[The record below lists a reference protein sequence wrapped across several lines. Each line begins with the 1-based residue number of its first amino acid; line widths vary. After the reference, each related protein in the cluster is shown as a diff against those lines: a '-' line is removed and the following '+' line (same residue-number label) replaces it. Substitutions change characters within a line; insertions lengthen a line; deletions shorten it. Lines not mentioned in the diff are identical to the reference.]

1 MSNTENWTEHPN
13 AEDAQIIA
21 TCIAELVTDSPSDD
35 RFRVLEAISYHV
47 ANCFGDAGVSRSMFI
62 EGIDDPAVFK
72 PLLDNPAAGPLLA
85 YMINALARFDFGEPD
100 SSQTTAQRRAALSD
114 AFALTGKK
122 GERWLPMVTRMRLAA
137 FFSEEMRRSLGG
149 ASWETEAQK
158 KKATE
163 RAKRASLRATYLWHY
178 KESFDSANDTH
189 ATRMAELR
197 EILRET
203 PPQVDS
209 IG

>member
-1 MSNTENWTEHPN
+1 MSNTENCNEHPN

-21 TCIAELVTDSPSDD
+21 TCVAELVTDSPSDD
-35 RFRVLEAISYHV
+35 RFRVLAAISHHV
-47 ANCFGDAGVSRSMFI
+47 ANCYGDSGVPRPMFT
-62 EGIDDPAVFK
+62 EGINDPSVFK

-100 SSQTTAQRRAALSD
+100 SNLSTAQRRAALSD
-114 AFALTGKK
+114 AFSLTGKK
-122 GERWLPMVTRMRLAA
+122 GERWLSMVTRMSLAA
-137 FFSEEMRRSLGG
+137 FFSDQMRRSLGG
-149 ASWETEAQK
+149 ATWETEAQK

-197 EILRET
+197 KILRET
-203 PPQVDS
+203 PPLVNS